1 MSGGHFNY
9 QQYRL
14 RDIASEIEEL
24 IAHNDDDSKD
34 EFGNI
39 RGNFY
44 GRHTIEKFREAVKL
58 LKIAEVYVQRIDWL
72 VSGDDGEDTFHDR
85 LQEDLEKIS

>member
-24 IAHNDDDSKD
+24 IARNNDESKD
-34 EFGNI
+34 EFSDT

-44 GRHTIEKFREAVKL
+44 DSHTIEKFRDAIKF
-58 LKIAEVYVQRIDWL
+58 LKIAEVYAQRIDWL
-72 VSGDDGEDTFHDR
+72 VSGDDGEDTFHER
-85 LQEDLEKIS
+85 LKEDLEKIS